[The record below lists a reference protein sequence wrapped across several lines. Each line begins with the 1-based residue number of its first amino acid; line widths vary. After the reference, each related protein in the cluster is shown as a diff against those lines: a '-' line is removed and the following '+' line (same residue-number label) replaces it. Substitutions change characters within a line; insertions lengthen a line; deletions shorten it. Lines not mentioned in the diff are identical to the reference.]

1 MRPAGI
7 GRLRVRRI
15 TASMSRSYHMLIAPH
30 APAATA
36 MHSTAV
42 KPSTGCRWP
51 GAINRPISPVNTTS
65 AITRGL
71 SSAIQ
76 SLSSAARGVTASLI
90 GQRMRGSSA

>member
-1 MRPAGI
+1 MTEPIASVTPKPSAAPGSMRPAGI

-42 KPSTGCRWP
+42 KRQH
-51 GAINRPISPVNTTS
+51 RM
-65 AITRGL
+65 
-71 SSAIQ
+71 Q
-76 SLSSAARGVTASLI
+76 MARRDQQAD
-90 GQRMRGSSA
+90 QRR

>member
-1 MRPAGI
+1 MPKPSAAPGSMRPAGI

-42 KPSTGCRWP
+42 NASTGCRWP
-51 GAINRPISPVNTTS
+51 GATSRPISPVNTTS
-65 AITRGL
+65 VITRGF

-76 SLSSAARGVTASLI
+76 SRTLGCLR
-90 GQRMRGSSA
+90 